1 MNIRNCT
8 KLYKAIKRVRR
19 RTYTDFNKSS
29 LLPILIIIII
39 EITPT
44 IDIGFYN
51 QSNGRSIGCVGGNC
65 TAISN
70 YYIIGDRSIPG
81 IGNSILCSPST
92 NS

>member
-44 IDIGFYN
+44 IERIL
-51 QSNGRSIGCVGGNC
+51 QSI
-65 TAISN
+65 
-70 YYIIGDRSIPG
+70 
-81 IGNSILCSPST
+81 
-92 NS
+92 